1 MLAQR
6 LRADGRA
13 MCLQRPQPQI
23 RTLIELVG
31 LDRVPSVAVEP
42 LHAVG
47 A

>member
-1 MLAQR
+1 
-6 LRADGRA
+6 

-31 LDRVPSVAVEP
+31 LDRVPSVAGEP